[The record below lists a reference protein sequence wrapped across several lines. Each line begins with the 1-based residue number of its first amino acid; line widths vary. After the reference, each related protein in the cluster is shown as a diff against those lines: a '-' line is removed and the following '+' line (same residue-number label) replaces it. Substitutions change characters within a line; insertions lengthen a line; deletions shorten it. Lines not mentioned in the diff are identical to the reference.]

1 MISYFLSS
9 LPNAGFLYL
18 WMKPPLEKWIYPSRP
33 EPSAC
38 RLITIPCLQK
48 HRQLLDLYLR
58 KLNVRFFV
66 LAVVV
71 KIGLDLRRLVKYE
84 ISGMVRT
91 VGISTSAVMVIPD
104 KGALEYAVTEP
115 TSFANKLWVI

>member
-1 MISYFLSS
+1 M
-9 LPNAGFLYL
+9 
-18 WMKPPLEKWIYPSRP
+18 
-33 EPSAC
+33 
-38 RLITIPCLQK
+38 
-48 HRQLLDLYLR
+48 
-58 KLNVRFFV
+58 

-71 KIGLDLRRLVKYE
+71 KIGLDLGRLVKQE

-104 KGALEYAVTEP
+104 KGTLEYTVTEP